1 MNKKTGQN
9 INYERVK
16 NEMNSF
22 KKSNIKIK
30 NGRNIRDLVLKNEEY
45 FFKNREKLHVK
56 LKKKNRQE
64 NIQGKK

>member
-56 LKKKNRQE
+56 FKKKNRQE